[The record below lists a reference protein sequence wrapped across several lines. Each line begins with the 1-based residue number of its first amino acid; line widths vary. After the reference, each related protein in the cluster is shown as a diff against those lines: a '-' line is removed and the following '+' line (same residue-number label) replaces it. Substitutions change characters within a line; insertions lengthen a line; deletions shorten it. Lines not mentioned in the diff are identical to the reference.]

1 MKLLAVLVLVFSL
14 ISCEKKSE
22 AIDKVGSMVQETKIS
37 DDYTVQDKNNQSN
50 SAEERIFTFDPVI
63 TIEDEFI
70 PLLNTNVF
78 VKTADESLAE
88 EIHQDLITYH
98 KLVDQYHYYT
108 ENNATSKNLK
118 IVNDH
123 IHQKESI
130 VLDEKLFNLLRDSI
144 DLMPVTHGYF
154 NPFINPVLELYDGKF
169 SPFPIENADPKAED
183 IKNAL
188 KTVLSYEQATENFI
202 FDESSYTLS
211 FKNVPEVSLNVG
223 AISKGFI
230 AEEIAKKYRNGT
242 YLLNLGNSTIYG
254 QGRDYKI
261 GVQSP
266 YNNRGALFHINLPS
280 GLSLST
286 SGTTNNYYILQDD
299 GKTIRTHLIDPYTG
313 YSNDYYW
320 SVTIVSDSAMLADAL
335 TTALFNVGDTEEAM
349 EIIEATRKAYGC
361 TLEACFVKELSRRRE
376 EVELLMTDGF
386 QIYIDNEYKDA
397 SVVDKK
403 IIGK

>member
-1 MKLLAVLVLVFSL
+1 MGNYILLL
-14 ISCEKKSE
+14 
-22 AIDKVGSMVQETKIS
+22 T
-37 DDYTVQDKNNQSN
+37 
-50 SAEERIFTFDPVI
+50 
-63 TIEDEFI
+63 
-70 PLLNTNVF
+70 
-78 VKTADESLAE
+78 
-88 EIHQDLITYH
+88 
-98 KLVDQYHYYT
+98 
-108 ENNATSKNLK
+108 
-118 IVNDH
+118 
-123 IHQKESI
+123 
-130 VLDEKLFNLLRDSI
+130 
-144 DLMPVTHGYF
+144 PVTHGYF

-188 KTVLSYEQATENFI
+188 KTVLSHEQATENFI
-202 FDESSYTLS
+202 FDENSCTLS

>member
-14 ISCEKKSE
+14 VSCEKKSE
-22 AIDKVGSMVQETKIS
+22 AIDKVGSMVQETKNS

-202 FDESSYTLS
+202 FDENSCTLS

-320 SVTIVSDSAMLADAL
+320 SVTIVSDSTMLADAL

>member
-22 AIDKVGSMVQETKIS
+22 AIDKVDSMVQETKNS

-230 AEEIAKKYRNGT
+230 AAEIAKKYRNGT

>member
-22 AIDKVGSMVQETKIS
+22 AIDKVGSMVQETKNS

-169 SPFPIENADPKAED
+169 SPFPIENADPKAVD

-230 AEEIAKKYRNGT
+230 AEEIAKNIGT
-242 YLLNLGNSTIYG
+242 ERI
-254 QGRDYKI
+254 
-261 GVQSP
+261 
-266 YNNRGALFHINLPS
+266 F
-280 GLSLST
+280 
-286 SGTTNNYYILQDD
+286 
-299 GKTIRTHLIDPYTG
+299 
-313 YSNDYYW
+313 
-320 SVTIVSDSAMLADAL
+320 
-335 TTALFNVGDTEEAM
+335 
-349 EIIEATRKAYGC
+349 
-361 TLEACFVKELSRRRE
+361 
-376 EVELLMTDGF
+376 
-386 QIYIDNEYKDA
+386 
-397 SVVDKK
+397 
-403 IIGK
+403 